1 MIGNLK
7 AKKAFQMEDAISYKG
22 NIGALAD
29 GHGKYGSMIANF
41 ACDRVIKELSILDSE
56 VDPVQFFE
64 TMPILFRD
72 IHHDFLKILGKNY
85 AAEVVDDVPLYYK
98 VALRGGTTLTV
109 MYKGV
114 FQNRDYIMTANVGD
128 SDAFLFTVKDGIYIS
143 KKLTFT
149 HEPTSEL
156 EYKRIQTQFSQHG
169 TKFVYDTKGAQH
181 IKDYLPIF
189 DADGKKIEYVDT
201 YKPYN
206 DATIL
211 YQNAW
216 QAWDLAKKSGQPEDE
231 LHETLK
237 IVIRDYK
244 LKKFEYE
251 SSLDSKRFQS
261 TQRGDRSAYIIAD
274 IPDPMNKVML
284 AMTRSLGDYQ
294 SHKVGVIYEPFVNIT
309 DLSKEDLGD
318 ASAIFMASDGIL
330 DCYLEHELAKIVLNG
345 NPNELIDIF
354 QAKSLSLFK
363 KIHDDMSF
371 VTMRL
376 K

>member
-7 AKKAFQMEDAISYKG
+7 AKAFIMEDAISYKE
-22 NIGALAD
+22 NFGALAD
-29 GHGKYGSMIANF
+29 GHGQRGSAIASF
-41 ACDRVIKELSILDSE
+41 ACEKVMTELTSLDKE
-56 VDPVQFFE
+56 VDPAHFFE
-64 TMPILFRD
+64 IMPKLFKD
-72 IHHDFLKILGKNY
+72 IHFEFLEKISKEYGVV
-85 AAEVVDDVPLYYK
+85 VVDKVPINYGIT
-98 VALRGGTTLTV
+98 VRGGTTLTV

-114 FQNRDYIMTANVGD
+114 FCDRDYVMTANVGD
-128 SDAFLFTVKDGIYIS
+128 SDAFLFTVKDGIYSS

-149 HEPTSEL
+149 HEPTSEV
-156 EYKRIQTQFSQHG
+156 EYQRIQSQFGQNAA
-169 TKFVYDTKGAQH
+169 KFIFDTKGARY

-216 QAWDLAKKSGQPEDE
+216 QAWDLAKKAGEPADE
-231 LHETLK
+231 LDKSIIT
-237 IVIRDYK
+237 DYK
-244 LKKFEYE
+244 LKKFQYE
-251 SSLDSKRFQS
+251 SSVDSKRFPS
-261 TQRGDRSAYIIAD
+261 TESGDRSAYIMTD
-274 IPDPMNKVML
+274 KPDPVML

-309 DLSKEDLGD
+309 DLSTEDLGD
-318 ASAIFMASDGIL
+318 SSCIFMASDGIL
-330 DCYLEHELAKIVLNG
+330 DCYLEDELSKIVLDG
-345 NPNELIDIF
+345 NPNELLDIF

-363 KIHDDMSF
+363 KIHDDMSY